1 MFVKSFSRFR
11 QALKIYLLKINYLN
25 LSIHN
30 VINVVNL
37 RTLFRLR
44 NVVCTVGVIGG
55 TNSSLQCNARDTRVL
70 RVTLSIPNS
79 ACCADQLNRSAILR
93 EDWTRNAPFTPGS
106 ARGVI
111 GFGAHMRR
119 ERIPPGLPRASD
131 DPQSMRVCV
140 VCCIGSENPW

>member
-11 QALKIYLLKINYLN
+11 QALKIYLQKINYLN
-25 LSIHN
+25 FSIHN

-44 NVVCTVGVIGG
+44 NVVCVIGVP
-55 TNSSLQCNARDTRVL
+55 NSSLQCNARDTRVL